1 MEKTAPEEVLTMTIH
16 ICGDSTAA
24 AYPPERA
31 PLTGWGQLLGEH
43 LPGVTIV
50 NHAAPGCSS
59 RSFLAEN
66 RLAPATATLRPGDL
80 LLIQF
85 THNDR
90 GSHPDKRTHP
100 RTTFLDMLNVYVDA
114 ALRSGATPVL
124 LTPIPVRLWEHGNL
138 IDTHSEYPDAIRY
151 LARTRD
157 VPLLEITFPG
167 MRVLRQMGEEASR
180 QLYMNLPAGVWPA
193 YPDGL
198 ADDIH
203 TQTAGAALFAEMIAR
218 ELQEQ
223 GLV

>member
-1 MEKTAPEEVLTMTIH
+1 MTIH

-31 PLTGWGQLLGEH
+31 PLTGWGQLLGGQ

-66 RLAPATATLRPGDL
+66 RLAPVMAALRPGDL

-90 GSHPDKRTHP
+90 GTHPDKRTHP
-100 RTTFLDMLNVYVDA
+100 RTTFLEMLNVYVDA
-114 ALRSGATPVL
+114 ALRCGATPVL
-124 LTPIPVRLWEHGNL
+124 LTPIPVRLWERGNL

-151 LARTRD
+151 LARMRD

-167 MRVLRQMGEEASR
+167 MRALRQLGEEASR
-180 QLYMNLPAGVWPA
+180 ALYMNLQPGEWPA

-198 ADDIH
+198 ADDVH
-203 TQTAGAALFAEMIAR
+203 TQQAGAALYAGMIAR
-218 ELQEQ
+218 ALQAQ
-223 GLV
+223 GLA